1 MSDKDDSAQSSSGMA
16 DHLQR
21 YKSYIDNLKKGKS
34 SGISAAFG
42 RATDLLPPELF
53 EIKPP
58 QVKNESRLPE
68 PQVALTNEEQELIS
82 NLEGILNEGV
92 VDTEEGVDTEE
103 DVDTEGDVDTEED
116 VDTEKAVDTEE
127 DAGTAE
133 DATAADETF
142 DHESTKYD
150 SDVRA
155 GETNLEFDDNSW
167 DEGWPELSVSTA
179 SGDSLWKIYYDGPD
193 VRSVVMSDGS
203 SIRRAEGRPEF
214 VLALKSDKGSSFRFF
229 VLDGLIVDPS
239 TGNLYVEAN
248 EGAYS
253 AAFLNNGWILHQY
266 RTHDGSETYYA
277 TAPATGT
284 TGDAEGRSTSQ
295 VLNLTLD
302 VAIGEV
308 TYEAL
313 DGTAS
318 TTLKSRTL

>member
-58 QVKNESRLPE
+58 QVKNESKLPE
-68 PQVALTNEEQELIS
+68 PPVALTNEEQELIS
-82 NLEGILNEGV
+82 NLEGILNEEV
-92 VDTEEGVDTEE
+92 VDTEEG
-103 DVDTEGDVDTEED
+103 